1 MRRKKTQIEM
11 KALMNK
17 CAKKMKTSTYERVV
31 AQQEKLT
38 CGMMIVSNF
47 TILVQHHEQ
56 RFAIVD

>member
-1 MRRKKTQIEM
+1 
-11 KALMNK
+11 
-17 CAKKMKTSTYERVV
+17 MKTSTCEKVV

-38 CGMMIVSNF
+38 CGMMIASNF

>member
-1 MRRKKTQIEM
+1 M
-11 KALMNK
+11 KPPMNK
-17 CAKKMKTSTYERVV
+17 CVKKMKTSTCEKVV